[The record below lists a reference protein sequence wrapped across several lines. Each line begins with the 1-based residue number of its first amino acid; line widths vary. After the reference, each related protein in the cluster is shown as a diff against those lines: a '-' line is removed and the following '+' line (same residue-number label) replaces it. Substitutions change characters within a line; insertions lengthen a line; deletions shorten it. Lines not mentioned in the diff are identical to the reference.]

1 MTSLYRRLAGS
12 QYCRTDVRT
21 KLRCEIFREIELDIY
36 EEWFINAGFTQQG
49 GQTYAEDE
57 NQKALRKRFRKT
69 ATGKIIHLGAGHG
82 HLMTTKSRK
91 RKRNARNKRT
101 LDHMEQKR
109 IVNLF

>member
-1 MTSLYRRLAGS
+1 MPKMK
-12 QYCRTDVRT
+12 T
-21 KLRCEIFREIELDIY
+21 K
-36 EEWFINAGFTQQG
+36 
-49 GQTYAEDE
+49 
-57 NQKALRKRFRKT
+57 KALRKRFRKT